1 MAAVS
6 GPVGEFLQHLPTG
19 KVRLIA
25 TSGEKRSRFAPDVPT
40 YAEQGFKDIVFGRR
54 LSDDEVYS
62 PALPD
67 ILADAYRKATPV
79 FRFLSTL
86 DG

>member
-1 MAAVS
+1 M
-6 GPVGEFLQHLPTG
+6 F
-19 KVRLIA
+19 R
-25 TSGEKRSRFAPDVPT
+25 
-40 YAEQGFKDIVFGRR
+40 YKDIVFGRR

-67 ILADAYRKATPV
+67 ILADAYAKATPV

-86 DG
+86 DD

>member
-1 MAAVS
+1 M
-6 GPVGEFLQHLPTG
+6 F
-19 KVRLIA
+19 R
-25 TSGEKRSRFAPDVPT
+25 
-40 YAEQGFKDIVFGRR
+40 YKDIVFGRR

-62 PALPD
+62 PHLPD
-67 ILADAYRKATPV
+67 ILAGAYAKATPV